1 MALKVVTLDEL
12 KAQMREDFDGE
23 DALITLYGEAAEQ
36 AVIGATRRS
45 FKELCRMGYYEQNGE
60 YPPEESVPEEDTPS
74 EEPLPVDELEGET
87 PEEVLPDEETPEE
100 VPSDPIPEKAWFP
113 SRLKVAILM
122 LAAHS
127 HRNREPVAAVAQNAV
142 PYAFDMYI
150 KPYVKL
156 SEREV

>member
-1 MALKVVTLDEL
+1 MGLKVVTLEEL

-23 DALITLYGEAAEQ
+23 DELIRLYGEAAED
-36 AVIGATRRS
+36 AVIGATRRT
-45 FKELCRMGYYEQNGE
+45 FKELCRIGYYEQNGE
-60 YPPEESVPEEDTPS
+60 YPS
-74 EEPLPVDELEGET
+74 EEPLPVEELEGET
-87 PEEVLPDEETPEE
+87 PEEVLPDEETPED
-100 VPSDPIPEKAWFP
+100 VPIPEKAWFP

-142 PYAFDMYI
+142 PYAFEMYI

-156 SEREV
+156 SERNVIE

>member
-1 MALKVVTLDEL
+1 MGLKVVTLEEL

-23 DALITLYGEAAEQ
+23 DELIKLYGEAAED

-74 EEPLPVDELEGET
+74 EESLPVDEG
-87 PEEVLPDEETPEE
+87 ETPEE
-100 VPSDPIPEKAWFP
+100 VPSDTIPEKAWFP

>member
-1 MALKVVTLDEL
+1 MALKVVTLEEL

-23 DALITLYGEAAEQ
+23 DDLIRLYGEAAEDE
-36 AVIGATRRS
+36 G
-45 FKELCRMGYYEQNGE
+45 GE
-60 YPPEESVPEEDTPS
+60 GV
-74 EEPLPVDELEGET
+74 
-87 PEEVLPDEETPEE
+87 
-100 VPSDPIPEKAWFP
+100 P

>member
-1 MALKVVTLDEL
+1 MALKVVTLEEL

-23 DALITLYGEAAEQ
+23 DNLITLYGEAAEA
-36 AVIGATRRS
+36 AVIGATRRT
-45 FKELCRMGYYEQNGE
+45 FEELVSMA
-60 YPPEESVPEEDTPS
+60 EE
-74 EEPLPVDELEGET
+74 EGAEG
-87 PEEVLPDEETPEE
+87 
-100 VPSDPIPEKAWFP
+100 FP
-113 SRLKVAILM
+113 ARLKVAILM

-142 PYAFDMYI
+142 PYAYDMYV

>member
-1 MALKVVTLDEL
+1 MALKVVSLEEL

-23 DALITLYGEAAEQ
+23 DELIRLYGEAAED

-45 FKELCRMGYYEQNGE
+45 FKELCRIGYYEQNGE
-60 YPPEESVPEEDTPS
+60 YPPEEDTPS
-74 EEPLPVDELEGET
+74 EEPLPVDELGGET
-87 PEEVLPDEETPEE
+87 PEEVLPDEETPEG

-156 SEREV
+156 SERKV

>member
-1 MALKVVTLDEL
+1 MDLKVVSLEEL

-23 DALITLYGEAAEQ
+23 DELIKLYGEAAED

-60 YPPEESVPEEDTPS
+60 YPLEESVPEEDTPS

-87 PEEVLPDEETPEE
+87 PEEV
-100 VPSDPIPEKAWFP
+100 PSDPISEKAWFP

>member
-1 MALKVVTLDEL
+1 MALRVVTLEEL

-23 DALITLYGEAAEQ
+23 DALITLYGEAAED
-36 AVIGATRRS
+36 AVIGSTRRDIE
-45 FKELCRMGYYEQNGE
+45 ELRRIGYEEKNE
-60 YPPEESVPEEDTPS
+60 ELSDAEELPE
-74 EEPLPVDELEGET
+74 GN
-87 PEEVLPDEETPEE
+87 
-100 VPSDPIPEKAWFP
+100 WFP

-122 LAAHS
+122 LAAHAY
-127 HRNREPVAAVAQNAV
+127 RNREPVASIAQNSV

>member
-1 MALKVVTLDEL
+1 MALKVVTLEEL

-23 DALITLYGEAAEQ
+23 DELIRLYGEAAED
-36 AVIGATRRS
+36 AVIGATRRTHEELVEMG
-45 FKELCRMGYYEQNGE
+45 KEEGGE
-60 YPPEESVPEEDTPS
+60 
-74 EEPLPVDELEGET
+74 G
-87 PEEVLPDEETPEE
+87 
-100 VPSDPIPEKAWFP
+100 FP
-113 SRLKVAILM
+113 ARLKVAILM

-142 PYAFDMYI
+142 PYALDMYI

>member
-1 MALKVVTLDEL
+1 MGLKVVTLEEL

-23 DALITLYGEAAEQ
+23 DELIRLYGEAAED
-36 AVIGATRRS
+36 AVIGATRRT
-45 FKELCRMGYYEQNGE
+45 FKELCRIGYYEQNGE
-60 YPPEESVPEEDTPS
+60 YPS
-74 EEPLPVDELEGET
+74 EEPLPVEELEGET

-142 PYAFDMYI
+142 PYAFEMYI

-156 SEREV
+156 SERSV

>member
-1 MALKVVTLDEL
+1 MALKVVTLEEL

-23 DALITLYGEAAEQ
+23 DDLIRLYGEAAEQ
-36 AVIGATRRS
+36 AVIGATRRTIE
-45 FKELCRMGYYEQNGE
+45 ELEAMG
-60 YPPEESVPEEDTPS
+60 
-74 EEPLPVDELEGET
+74 VDEGC
-87 PEEVLPDEETPEE
+87 DG
-100 VPSDPIPEKAWFP
+100 FP

-142 PYAFDMYI
+142 PYALDMYV

-156 SEREV
+156 SDREL

>member
-1 MALKVVTLDEL
+1 MALKVVTLEEL

-23 DALITLYGEAAEQ
+23 DELIKLYGEAAED

-74 EEPLPVDELEGET
+74 EEPLPVNELEGET
-87 PEEVLPDEETPEE
+87 PED

-127 HRNREPVAAVAQNAV
+127 HRNREPVSAVAQNAV